1 MCMLLK
7 YITVLIFYLII
18 STFIWIM
25 SLVIVI

>member
-1 MCMLLK
+1 MGMLLK
-7 YITVLIFYLII
+7 YITVLTFYLII

>member
-18 STFIWIM
+18 STFFWIM
-25 SLVIVI
+25 SLIIVI